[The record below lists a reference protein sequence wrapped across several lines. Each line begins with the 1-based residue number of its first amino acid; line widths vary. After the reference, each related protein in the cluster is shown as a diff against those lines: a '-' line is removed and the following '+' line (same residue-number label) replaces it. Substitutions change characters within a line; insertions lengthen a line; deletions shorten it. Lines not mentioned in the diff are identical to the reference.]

1 MAKYVLEVEHL
12 KTYYYTYKGIVRGVD
27 DVSFKLEEGESLGI
41 AGESGCGKSTLAFSL
56 LKLVPPP
63 GRIVGGKIVIDGQ
76 DIVKMS
82 ESEVRSKVRWKKISM
97 VFQGAMNALNPVY
110 TVGYQLAEPL
120 IYHKGY
126 SKKEAIEEAKKYL
139 EMVGL
144 APEIVNRYPHEL
156 SGGMKQRVVIAMAL
170 ILKPKIVIAD
180 EPTTALDV
188 VVQAQILNL
197 LKKLQKELKI
207 SIILITHDLSII
219 AELADKVAVMYA
231 GKIVE
236 FGPLDK
242 VFLEPKHPYTQA
254 LLRSIPRLRGSKEKL
269 EWIPG
274 TPPDLR
280 NPPPGCR
287 FHPRCKFAM
296 DICRKELP
304 PEVYLEPDH
313 RVLCWLYGKEGKQGQ
328 GGSL

>member
-1 MAKYVLEVEHL
+1 MTKYVLEVEHL

-27 DVSFKLEEGESLGI
+27 DVSFKLKEGESLGI
-41 AGESGCGKSTLAFSL
+41 AGESGCGKSTLAYSL

-63 GRIVGGKIVIDGQ
+63 GRIVGGKILIDGH

-82 ESEVRSKVRWKKISM
+82 EGEVRSKIRWKKISM

-170 ILKPKIVIAD
+170 ILQPKIVIAD

-219 AELADKVAVMYA
+219 AELADKVAIMYA

-236 FGPLDK
+236 FGPLEK

-254 LLRSIPRLRGSKEKL
+254 LLRSIPRLRGAKEKL

-296 DICRKELP
+296 DICRKDSP

-313 RVLCWLYGKEGKQGQ
+313 RVLCWLYGKGKQQTQ